1 MTHTST
7 DQERAAFEAWA
18 SDEGKF
24 QHLLERVDDYYRF
37 TSTQYYW
44 AGWQARAALAQGQG
58 GSDAA

>member
-1 MTHTST
+1 MNTH
-7 DQERAAFEAWA
+7 DKIERAAFEAWA

-44 AGWQARAALAQGQG
+44 VGWQARAALQSQDREDKT
-58 GSDAA
+58 S